1 MRMTASWSG
10 STDPTAY
17 KSVARKMCPNGELPS
32 DSQQTDLQVP
42 TRHRGMRKAR
52 LAVHHRSACSGVKAL
67 RNTSPLGGRP
77 LLPFRS
83 LDPFRPLR
91 EPDRRRRN
99 EERLSRSEQRTGNK
113 PKIRLDRKSPIQV
126 RIHLPPAKS
135 RANQRLLGSGAHVS
149 HSRRLSVPL
158 RWNNGSRPQQA
169 ERRRNVTC
177 DIDYE
182 CIGEPNSTSRPSPV
196 VLTMRPLCAAIV
208 GSNSSARMSFNAE
221 RVPLSPVGA

>member
-126 RIHLPPAKS
+126 RIRFPPAQS
-135 RANQRLLGSGAHVS
+135 QANSEISAQLLLRLLNAGRCCSARPGYID
-149 HSRRLSVPL
+149 RRPPSVTSALEPDH
-158 RWNNGSRPQQA
+158 RPHD
-169 ERRRNVTC
+169 RRRRQSHHGC
-177 DIDYE
+177 GSAPLAIAA
-182 CIGEPNSTSRPSPV
+182 G
-196 VLTMRPLCAAIV
+196 RPLPAA
-208 GSNSSARMSFNAE
+208 R
-221 RVPLSPVGA
+221 L

>member
-1 MRMTASWSG
+1 LRSEVAGSRIRTWHLMPTDRMGPPPGASPPMRMTASWSG

-126 RIHLPPAKS
+126 RIRFPPAASQRRTCNPDADAWVANFFPGGSTRRAGVRSPSGPACCAILSALPKKS
-135 RANQRLLGSGAHVS
+135 YG
-149 HSRRLSVPL
+149 P
-158 RWNNGSRPQQA
+158 
-169 ERRRNVTC
+169 
-177 DIDYE
+177 ID
-182 CIGEPNSTSRPSPV
+182 PKN
-196 VLTMRPLCAAIV
+196 
-208 GSNSSARMSFNAE
+208 
-221 RVPLSPVGA
+221 

>member
-126 RIHLPPAKS
+126 RIRLPPAGSLPSPNTFALDHRELVIDGQGQLMFVRSTGLGASSSFTAVSVS
-135 RANQRLLGSGAHVS
+135 RLAGIFSSILPPRAQA
-149 HSRRLSVPL
+149 SRRCETQPPL
-158 RWNNGSRPQQA
+158 GRTQSR
-169 ERRRNVTC
+169 
-177 DIDYE
+177 
-182 CIGEPNSTSRPSPV
+182 S
-196 VLTMRPLCAAIV
+196 
-208 GSNSSARMSFNAE
+208 
-221 RVPLSPVGA
+221 